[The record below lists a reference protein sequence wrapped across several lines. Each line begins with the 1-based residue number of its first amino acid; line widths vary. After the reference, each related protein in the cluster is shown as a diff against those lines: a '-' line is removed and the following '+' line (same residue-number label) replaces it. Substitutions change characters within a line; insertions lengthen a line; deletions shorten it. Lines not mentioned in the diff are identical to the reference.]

1 LFVALHGDRD
11 RTGGIYTIS
20 AGQSRVE
27 ASERERE
34 REREREEQEEEGPL
48 SRPDERHPTSEPQIA
63 PLSTKREMNFRTSKH
78 KSVYPLRV
86 VIVNKK
92 VVESRRCFA
101 VVLAVVLFRRRGI
114 VICL

>member
-1 LFVALHGDRD
+1 VPGCCSPRYTAIAIGR
-11 RTGGIYTIS
+11 GGYIPS
-20 AGQSRVE
+20 RPGKAGLKR
-27 ASERERE
+27 ANERE

-92 VVESRRCFA
+92 VVESRRRSNNSLDFGA
-101 VVLAVVLFRRRGI
+101 SLWSSL
-114 VICL
+114 